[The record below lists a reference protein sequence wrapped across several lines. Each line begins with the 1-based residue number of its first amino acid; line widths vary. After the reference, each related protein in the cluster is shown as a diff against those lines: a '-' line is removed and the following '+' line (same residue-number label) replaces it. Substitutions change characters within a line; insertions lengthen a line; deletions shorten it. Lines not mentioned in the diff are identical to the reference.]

1 MFNKTI
7 NWMKGVVVKLGL
19 VQKIKDVSD
28 IKKIPNS
35 DQTYKEIEKWQQ
47 IYKGYFSD
55 WHDVYYHT
63 VAAGRQKRRRASQSI
78 VKYG

>member
-7 NWMKGVVVKLGL
+7 SWMKGVMAKMGL

-28 IKKIPNS
+28 IKKIPMS

-55 WHDVYYHT
+55 KMYPI
-63 VAAGRQKRRRASQSI
+63 R
-78 VKYG
+78 